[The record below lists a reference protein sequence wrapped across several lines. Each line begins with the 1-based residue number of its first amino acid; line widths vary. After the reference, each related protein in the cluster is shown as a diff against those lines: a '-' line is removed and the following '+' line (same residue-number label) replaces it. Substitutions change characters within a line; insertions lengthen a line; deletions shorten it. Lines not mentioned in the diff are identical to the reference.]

1 VILERI
7 LTHKRREI
15 VNLKSTIPQARLER
29 ALEAQPPALD
39 LGAVLRRPGV
49 SLIAE
54 VKRAS
59 PSKGLLCPNL
69 DPAELALAY
78 ARGGA
83 GAISVLTDETF
94 FRGGMGDLLKVRRAL
109 DEEGYRVPILRKD
122 FILDPYQVV
131 QSRAYG
137 ADALLLIAKVLSVA
151 ELAELLALCREL
163 GMEPLVEVHDE
174 ADLEKALPCAPC
186 IIGINN
192 RDLRTFE
199 VNLET
204 TLQLRSCIPRGI
216 LLVSE
221 SGIRD
226 PADVTRLT
234 GLVDGVLVGEAL
246 VTATDPA
253 AAARALVAAGAMGE
267 AGREGQRWFG

>member
-1 VILERI
+1 MILDRI
-7 LTHKRREI
+7 LAHKRRE
-15 VNLKSTIPQARLER
+15 VALLKEMIPQEGLART
-29 ALEAQPPALD
+29 AEAQSPALD
-39 LGAVLRRPGV
+39 LCAALRRPGV
-49 SLIAE
+49 GLIAE

-59 PSKGLLCPNL
+59 PSRRLLHLDL

-83 GAISVLTDETF
+83 GAISVLTDEAF
-94 FRGGMGDLLKVRRAL
+94 FQGCLGDLVAVKRRLA
-109 DEEGYRVPILRKD
+109 EEGYRLSILRKD

-137 ADALLLIAKVLSVA
+137 ADAVLLIAAALSA
-151 ELAELLALCREL
+151 EELAELLALSRKL

-174 ADLEKALPCAPC
+174 ADLEKALPCWPR

-192 RDLRTFE
+192 RDLQGFQ
-199 VNLET
+199 VDLDT
-204 TLQLRSCIPRGI
+204 TLRLRPRIPQGT

-221 SGIRD
+221 SGIRG
-226 PADVTRLT
+226 PAHVARLT
-234 GLVDGVLVGEAL
+234 GQVDGVLVGEAL

-253 AAARALVAAGAMGE
+253 GSARALVAAGTV
-267 AGREGQRWFG
+267 REGERV